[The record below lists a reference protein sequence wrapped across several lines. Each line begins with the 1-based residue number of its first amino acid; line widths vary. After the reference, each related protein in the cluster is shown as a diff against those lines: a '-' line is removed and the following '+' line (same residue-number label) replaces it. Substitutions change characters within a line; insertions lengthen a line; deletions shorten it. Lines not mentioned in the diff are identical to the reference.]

1 MKTRKRIRKHFG
13 QGITHEGRISVVT
26 IKDISK
32 ACGVSPATVS
42 KALNGYDDI
51 SEETIRLVKQTA
63 NELNYTP
70 NAAARLLK
78 TSISH
83 NIGVL
88 FVDDTMSGLTHE
100 YFSYIL
106 NSVKEEAESNGYDIT
121 FISQTLGKRKM
132 SFLQH
137 CLYRNCDGVVI
148 ASVNFDNPAVHE
160 LVNSDVPVVTI
171 DYAYD
176 NISSVMSDNIEG
188 AYRLASYLLDK
199 GHTRIAF
206 IHGEITSVTSKR
218 LVGFNRAVREHGVSI
233 PPEYLVEARYHDTES
248 VRKATAALMDLDVP
262 PTAIM
267 FPDDISFLGGQAEL
281 QRRGLRIPEDISVCG
296 YDGINLASLLQP
308 ALTTWHQDADR
319 IGKESVRKLIESIE
333 HRSTCAAEQIM
344 VSGQLVSGSSVRE
357 WDK

>member
-1 MKTRKRIRKHFG
+1 M
-13 QGITHEGRISVVT
+13 VT

-32 ACGVSPATVS
+32 KCGVSPATVS

-51 SEETIRLVKQTA
+51 SEETIRLVRQTA
-63 NELNYTP
+63 SELNYTP

-106 NSVKEEAESNGYDIT
+106 NSVKEEAEISGYDIT
-121 FISQTLGKRKM
+121 FISQKLGKRKM

-148 ASVNFDNPAVHE
+148 ASVNFDSKAVHE
-160 LVNSDVPVVTI
+160 LINSDVPVVTI
-171 DYAYD
+171 DYAFD
-176 NISSVMSDNIEG
+176 NVSSVLSDNVEG
-188 AYRLASYLLDK
+188 AYELTSYLLNM
-199 GHTRIAF
+199 GHRKIGYIF
-206 IHGEITSVTSKR
+206 GEQTSVTNKR
-218 LVGFNRAVREHGVSI
+218 LVGFNKALKEHGVSI
-233 PPEYLVEARYHDTES
+233 PPEYMVQGRYHDAEV
-248 VRKATAALMDLDVP
+248 VREATARLMDLPDP

-281 QRRGLRIPEDISVCG
+281 TRRGLRIPEDISVCG
-296 YDGINLASLLQP
+296 YDGINLSGLLQP
-308 ALTTWHQDADR
+308 PLTTWHQDADR
-319 IGKESVRKLIESIE
+319 IGKESVRKLIETIE

-357 WDK
+357 WDGEM

>member
-1 MKTRKRIRKHFG
+1 M
-13 QGITHEGRISVVT
+13 VT

-51 SEETIRLVKQTA
+51 SEETVRLVKQTA
-63 NELNYTP
+63 RELNYTP

-106 NSVKEEAESNGYDIT
+106 NSVKEEAEKNGYDIT
-121 FISQTLGKRKM
+121 FISQTLGRRKM

-148 ASVNFDNPAVHE
+148 ASVNFDSPAVHE
-160 LVNSDVPVVTI
+160 LISSNVPVITI
-171 DYAYD
+171 DYAFD
-176 NISSVMSDNIEG
+176 NVSSVLSDNVEG
-188 AYRLASYLLDK
+188 AYGLTSYLLDK
-199 GHTRIAF
+199 GHRRIAF
-206 IHGEITSVTSKR
+206 IHGEQTSVTSKR
-218 LVGFNRAVREHGVSI
+218 LVGFNKALRERGISI
-233 PPEYLVEARYHDTES
+233 PPEYLVQGRYHDADT
-248 VRKATAALMDLDVP
+248 VRKATAKLLDLAVP

-281 QRRGLRIPEDISVCG
+281 TSRGLRIPEDISVCG
-296 YDGINLASLLQP
+296 YDGINLSGLLQP
-308 ALTTWHQDADR
+308 PLTTWHQDADR

-357 WDK
+357 WDE